1 MACAFIPAILLSP
14 VGGLIAD
21 RVNKRNIMVVLD
33 FSTAGLIL
41 LFMLLM
47 DRVSLVLLLTIVL
60 TL

>member
-33 FSTAGLIL
+33 FSTAGLIQ